1 MKTVTIL
8 YLLAG
13 VVFATRYRL
22 RMPGR
27 VRRGEE
33 LLEGMFFCVIALTWP
48 VWWLAG
54 KVNRK

>member
-1 MKTVTIL
+1 MKTLAIL

-33 LLEGMFFCVIALTWP
+33 LLEGMFFCVITLTWP
-48 VWWLAG
+48 VWWLAE